1 MCIRDRVYGSTDAD
15 AFYVE
20 DQVMSVQEFN
30 ATIAAAMG
38 LPYEEEIFSPTG
50 RPFTIGNG
58 AGPVEKLLA

>member
-1 MCIRDRVYGSTDAD
+1 D